1 VRGNGGVVYVN
12 GAGGRDRL
20 SGGDG
25 NDEVNGEVSGLGV
38 AAIRTVRHMVDD
50 IFAYLVAL

>member
-1 VRGNGGVVYVN
+1 MRGN
-12 GAGGRDRL
+12 GGRDRL

-38 AAIRTVRHMVDD
+38 AAIMTVLHMVDD
-50 IFAYLVAL
+50 IFTYLVAL

>member
-1 VRGNGGVVYVN
+1 VN
-12 GAGGRDRL
+12 GAGGSERL
-20 SGGDG
+20 SCGNR